1 MSRICSFFKRE
12 ALTGFQMSFVAKII
26 RQIWAKLSL
35 KLHRE
40 PATAQI
46 APQVQMQA
54 RSGLRAWQFAKTFAL
69 HKDVHPLEF
78 TIEPEICTIGR
89 FPTCQIIIAR
99 KTVSRLHAKI
109 QRDEDARYILYDIDS
124 ANGTFVNGQRI
135 REPYLLEDEDELGF
149 GTSEPL
155 LRFED
160 PEATLPF
167 IVPRLRYDPQ
177 KMMFLLDQQPLKLT
191 PAQLRLLRHLYQHA
205 HDICTRDSCAE
216 VLWGREYD
224 PVLDTQA
231 LDRAVSSLRRQL
243 RWIAPDADM
252 MIITHRGLGYEL
264 VLMS

>member
-1 MSRICSFFKRE
+1 MSRIHSFFQGE
-12 ALTGFQMSFVAKII
+12 TLTGFQMSFVPRII
-26 RQIWAKLSL
+26 RQISTKLSL

-46 APQVQMQA
+46 TPPVQTQA
-54 RSGLRAWQFAKTFAL
+54 RPGLRAWKFAKTFAL
-69 HKDVHPLEF
+69 HQDVHPLEF

-109 QRDEDARYILYDIDS
+109 QRDEDARYVLYDIDS

-149 GTSEPL
+149 GTPEPL

-167 IVPRLRYDPQ
+167 IVPRLRYDQQ

-231 LDRAVSSLRRQL
+231 LDRAISSLRRQL
-243 RWIAPDADM
+243 RQIAPDADM
-252 MIITHRGLGYEL
+252 IVTHRGLGYEL